1 MQKGAWVSES
11 TTLQLD
17 APWLEITATSSDWDD
32 AGSRVLLKMLNHMH
46 LIRAFEEEILNL
58 DREGLAHGPIH
69 VSVGQEGAVVAAM
82 SLLNTGDAINGPH
95 RGHHLFLAKTLN
107 YVDVDGYDPRTIPT
121 PPAVNDLLYR
131 TMAEILGL
139 SPGFCKGRGGSMHL
153 RWDDAGVIGTN
164 AIVGGGVPLANGTAW
179 SKQRQDN
186 GEVVFTFL
194 GDGACH
200 IGNFLE
206 SLNLAALYDLPICF
220 FIENNQYAV
229 STTLSEEARET
240 RMSARGPGFGIPS
253 FRVDGMNPMAV
264 RAATRAVL
272 KLLREGKGPVVLEA
286 DVYRYY
292 HHGGGL
298 PGSAFGY
305 RGKEE
310 EAAAR
315 ERDPLAQ
322 MEREM
327 LSRGL
332 LDEEGLNTIQQAA
345 TTAARTASA
354 KLTEERDGKRTIDNS
369 LWPDVS
375 FRDQG
380 LRGDLSEFDDV
391 QLVEQETY
399 EGPLVEVK
407 LIDSIASVMAR
418 RMETDDRYFVMGE
431 DIHKLRGGTNGA
443 TKGIPDRWPDRCIPT
458 PIAEHGFVGLC
469 GGVAMDGHY
478 RPVVE
483 LMYPDFSLVA
493 ADQLFNQIAKA
504 RHMFG
509 GDTNMPLVLRTKV
522 ALGSGYGSQH
532 SMDPAGL
539 YAMWPGWRIV
549 AASTPFDY
557 VGLMNSALHCEDPVM
572 MLEHVNLYQSTGQG
586 TTDDFDYYIPL
597 GKARIVRRGGAFTVL
612 TYLSMV
618 SQAIDVAAEMG
629 IDAEIIDLRSL
640 DREGLDWET
649 IGNSVRKTHNVVVLE
664 QGPLTTSYGAMVTDE
679 LQRRFFDY
687 LDQPVKRIHGGEASP
702 SVSKVLEQAAFVGEE
717 DIRRGFADITADMG
731 RSFAAIS

>member
-1 MQKGAWVSES
+1 
-11 TTLQLD
+11 
-17 APWLEITATSSDWDD
+17 
-32 AGSRVLLKMLNHMH
+32 
-46 LIRAFEEEILNL
+46 LNL
-58 DREGLAHGPIH
+58 DREGLTHGPMH
-69 VSVGQEGAVVAAM
+69 VSVGQEGAVVGAM
-82 SLLNTGDAINGPH
+82 SLLGDGDAINGPH

-107 YVDVDGYDPRTIPT
+107 YVDRVGYDPRNESTPT
-121 PPAVNDLLYR
+121 AVKDLIYR
-131 TMAEILGL
+131 TMAEIMGL

-153 RWDDAGVIGTN
+153 RWDEAGVFGTN
-164 AIVGGGVPLANGTAW
+164 AIVGGGVPLANGAAW
-179 SKQRQDN
+179 SKQRQGN
-186 GEVVFTFL
+186 GEVVFTFF

-200 IGNFLE
+200 IGNVLE
-206 SLNLAALYDLPICF
+206 SFNLAALFNLPICF

-229 STTLSEEARET
+229 STTLAEEARET
-240 RMSARGPGFGIPS
+240 RMSSRGLGFGIPS
-253 FRVDGMNPMAV
+253 FRVDGMNPMSV
-264 RAATRAVL
+264 RAATSEVL
-272 KLLREGKGPVVLEA
+272 KLLREGKGPAVLEA

-305 RGKEE
+305 RSKEE
-310 EAAAR
+310 EAAAKA
-315 ERDPLAQ
+315 RDPLSQ

-327 LSRGL
+327 MSRDW
-332 LDEEGLNTIQQAA
+332 LDEEGLDAIVKAA
-345 TTAARTASA
+345 KTVAEDASA
-354 KLTEERDGKRTIDNS
+354 RLTEPVGGKRAVVSS

-375 FRDQG
+375 FRDKG
-380 LRGDLSEFDDV
+380 LRGDLAEFNGINFVV
-391 QLVEQETY
+391 QESYKGKLK
-399 EGPLVEVK
+399 EVK
-407 LIDSIASVMAR
+407 LIDSIASVMVR
-418 RMETDDRYFVMGE
+418 RMETDERYFVMGE

-443 TKGIPDRWPDRCIPT
+443 TKGIPNRWPDRCIPT

-469 GGVAMDGHY
+469 GGVAMDGNY

-509 GDTNMPLVLRTKV
+509 GDINVPLVLRTKV

-532 SMDPAGL
+532 SMDPAGMF
-539 YAMWPGWRIV
+539 AMWPGWRIV

-557 VGLMNSALHCEDPVM
+557 VGLMNSALLCEDPVM
-572 MLEHVNLYQSTGQG
+572 MLEHVDLYQSTGTG
-586 TTDDFDYYIPL
+586 TESDFDYYIPL
-597 GKARIVRRGGAFTVL
+597 GKAKIVRRGGAFTVL

-618 SQAIDVAAEMG
+618 TKAIDVANEMG

-640 DREGLDWET
+640 DRGGLDWET
-649 IGNSVRKTHNVVVLE
+649 IGSSVRKTHNVVVLE

-702 SVSKVLEQAAFVGEE
+702 SVSKVLERSAFVGKEE
-717 DIRRGFADITADMG
+717 IRSGFANMIADMG
-731 RSFAAIS
+731 RSFAAVS